1 MNIEEEIKLIQTEI
15 LSMKSKGRS
24 LFLSSSFQT
33 HSIPLLHLISTIDNS
48 IPVYFLNTGFHF
60 PETLAFRNNISK
72 RFDLNL
78 INLQPDIEKIHQ
90 KDEKGR
96 FFYSSDTDYC
106 CYLNKILPMEV
117 IMHKHDVWIAGVRAD
132 QNQNRHNME
141 RFQEGK
147 HNTTRY
153 HPILNWTS
161 KDIYQYR
168 NHFDLPVHP
177 LEKQGYLSVGCEPCT
192 AKFLD
197 EGRAGRWDGT
207 KKDECG
213 LHIDLL
219 EK

>member
-1 MNIEEEIKLIQTEI
+1 
-15 LSMKSKGRS
+15 MKSEGKS
-24 LFLSSSFQT
+24 MFLSSSFQT

-60 PETLAFRNNISK
+60 PETLAFRNQLTD

-90 KDEKGR
+90 KDSKGR

-106 CYLNKILPMEV
+106 CHLNKILPMEV
-117 IMHKHDVWIAGVRAD
+117 VMHKHDVWIAGVRAE
-132 QNQNRHNME
+132 QNQNRQGMK
-141 RFQEGK
+141 RFQEGR
-147 HNTTRY
+147 HNTMRY
-153 HPILNWTS
+153 HPILDWSS
-161 KDIYQYR
+161 KDIYDYR
-168 NHFDLPVHP
+168 VKFDLPAHP
-177 LEKQGYLSVGCEPCT
+177 LEEQGYLSVGCEPCT

-213 LHIDLL
+213 LHIELL